1 MTEVDAP
8 SRKKDTAEPRLL
20 SERPVGAMH
29 YRIVGLCFAAWSFD
43 FYDLILYSF
52 LLVPIARDLQLSN
65 TESSLA
71 LGLSLA
77 MTALGGVVFGFMGD
91 RFGRKPVIIVTVL
104 IYGIGTTLC
113 GWSHS
118 LGGLILYRGFTA
130 LGIGGE
136 WAAGQSL
143 IAESMPAEYRARY
156 AAYVQVG
163 APLGGLLAA
172 FVGGY
177 LEPSIGWRSVFVVS
191 AAPAFIVAAAVYR
204 WLPESDV
211 WTRHAS
217 RRWMSMRDFHA
228 LKAYRGVVAILFIIL
243 LVNSEA
249 YWFTYTW
256 MPSYL
261 RVTRGLT
268 AAASGALMIRMQC
281 GGILGY
287 ATFGWLADRF
297 GRRPVVSTFGIL
309 MAAGILPPTILWG
322 WAAGTPRLLPA
333 SMIVAGIGTGLWA
346 GVGPMVSEMLPTQV
360 RNTALGLLLNVT
372 RGIQFFTPL
381 LITFLSV
388 RMGFA
393 ATLAIGAIFSTAG
406 ALLVWLLPETRGRS
420 IIEMEARPEMEAR
433 TGLANE
439 GRMD

>member
-1 MTEVDAP
+1 MLEPEVRTREPAAAP
-8 SRKKDTAEPRLL
+8 PLL
-20 SERPVGAMH
+20 SERPLGAIH
-29 YRIVGLCFAAWSFD
+29 YRIVALCFAAWSFD

-52 LLVPIARDLQLSN
+52 LLVPIARDLHLSN
-65 TESSLA
+65 MESSIA

-77 MTALGGVVFGFMGD
+77 MTALGGVIFGFLGD
-91 RFGRKPVIIVTVL
+91 RFGRKPVIIATVL

-113 GWSHS
+113 GESHS
-118 LGGLILYRGFTA
+118 LRELLLYRGFTA

-143 IAESMPAEYRARY
+143 VAESVPAEYRARY

-172 FVGGY
+172 FAGGY
-177 LEPSIGWRSVFVVS
+177 LESLIGWREVFVLS
-191 AAPAFIVAAAVYR
+191 AIPALGVAAAVYR

-217 RRWMSMRDFHA
+217 RRWMSSRDFRA
-228 LKAYRGVVAILFIIL
+228 LAAYRGIIAALFLIL

-256 MPSYL
+256 MPAYL
-261 RVTRGLT
+261 RLTRGLSPV
-268 AAASGALMIRMQC
+268 ASGALMIRMQG
-281 GGILGY
+281 GGIAGY
-287 ATFGWLADRF
+287 AIFGRLADRF
-297 GRRPVVSTFGIL
+297 GRRPAVSAFGIL
-309 MAAGILPPTILWG
+309 MAIGILPPTILWG
-322 WAAGTPRLLPA
+322 WASGMPRLIPTA
-333 SMIVAGIGTGLWA
+333 MIVAGFGTGLWA

-381 LITFLSV
+381 LITWLSA

-393 ATLAIGAIFSTAG
+393 AAMAIGAIFSLAG
-406 ALLVWLLPETRGRS
+406 AALVWILPETRGRLLA
-420 IIEMEARPEMEAR
+420 ELEAH
-433 TGLANE
+433 
-439 GRMD
+439 